1 MLSARLGVSD
11 ASTTAMS
18 DSLPSLCA
26 VAYAIA
32 ATSSVARAHFDARE
46 SHGGIPTTT
55 PRGRRAGALK
65 ARRNSSTTSPSKSEG
80 RATPV
85 SRDSTDILRTV
96 ETESVA
102 FSVSRHAEAG
112 SEEEAVC
119 FGRGL
124 VAQATSARMPTT
136 GATESRGMSTACT
149 RRVQAQLETEVGPHA
164 RLHLLGSPERHPDEV
179 DFHLLDAW
187 QCHHFVLGVGHKLRT
202 RWARRRSQCHI
213 DFDRRSI
220 DGNAVDEPEI
230 HDVELQ
236 IGIFD
241 AAECEL
247 HLIFRDDARGRGR
260 FGCGKSWRR
269 FFAHGGCRIIA
280 RITRN
285 KKGRRWRPFSIGNKA
300 YFFFFLLEVL
310 FFALERLFEVA

>member
-1 MLSARLGVSD
+1 
-11 ASTTAMS
+11 
-18 DSLPSLCA
+18 
-26 VAYAIA
+26 
-32 ATSSVARAHFDARE
+32 
-46 SHGGIPTTT
+46 
-55 PRGRRAGALK
+55 
-65 ARRNSSTTSPSKSEG
+65 
-80 RATPV
+80 
-85 SRDSTDILRTV
+85 
-96 ETESVA
+96 
-102 FSVSRHAEAG
+102 
-112 SEEEAVC
+112 
-119 FGRGL
+119 
-124 VAQATSARMPTT
+124 
-136 GATESRGMSTACT
+136 ATESRGISTACT

-164 RLHLLGSPERHPDEV
+164 RLHLLGSPERHPHEV

-236 IGIFD
+236 IGVFD

-247 HLIFRDDARGRGR
+247 HLIFRDDASSRGR

-280 RITRN
+280 KITRN

-310 FFALERLFEVA
+310 FFALERLFEVALAIVWCFDEPCRLLEARGGGGFQPTSRSARKARDPEASRGPSRTDMTAASERSERTSEITLAGRSARAACT